1 MYLCVLVNFTL
12 VISYFLPF
20 LLSREGA
27 SQTRCNNNGTFF
39 NASKLLPDEL
49 PAIVYSLI
57 FFAVLNTW
65 YFRIFSGEQV
75 DPRARARIQTAM
87 YPVSPWVKPLVREA
101 LGFNKRVKIK

>member
-27 SQTRCNNNGTFF
+27 SQTRYNNNGTFF
-39 NASKLLPDEL
+39 NASKLL

-75 DPRARARIQTAM
+75 DPRARARIQTAVC
-87 YPVSPWVKPLVREA
+87 PVSPWVKPLVREA